1 MYSDTLEGALDLQA
15 GHLKL
20 AAAHFRMSVGTSRAA
35 AYSFTDANYWSGVL
49 HAEAMYETNQL
60 EEAEQLL
67 NVYTPLAR
75 DAGLPDH
82 VIRCHAML
90 SRISFQRGDVD
101 QAFEHLIKLEYLGQH
116 RLLPRVVASAKLERS
131 RLLLL
136 QGYGLGAREEL
147 ERSRDP
153 EVWGRVDR
161 HRYLVHD
168 TDYHELARLR
178 WELTF
183 GDANA
188 AISGIQQELIRASNS
203 GLGRRVLK
211 LQVLL
216 SLAQARAEGPASAT
230 QTLAPVLRQ
239 CSEEGFMRLI
249 LDEGPDV
256 GPLIQRVALAQMHA
270 ARAPLDPIFQEY
282 LQRLLKMF
290 ASTEPVAE
298 ADANT
303 PIPEP
308 LTQKEERVLQLLAE
322 GYSNGAMAE
331 KLFVSDSTIRTHLRN
346 INIKLNAQS
355 RTQAV
360 AIARRLRLIP

>member
-1 MYSDTLEGALDLQA
+1 
-15 GHLKL
+15 
-20 AAAHFRMSVGTSRAA
+20 
-35 AYSFTDANYWSGVL
+35 
-49 HAEAMYETNQL
+49 
-60 EEAEQLL
+60 
-67 NVYTPLAR
+67 
-75 DAGLPDH
+75 
-82 VIRCHAML
+82 
-90 SRISFQRGDVD
+90 
-101 QAFEHLIKLEYLGQH
+101 
-116 RLLPRVVASAKLERS
+116 
-131 RLLLL
+131 
-136 QGYGLGAREEL
+136 
-147 ERSRDP
+147 
-153 EVWGRVDR
+153 
-161 HRYLVHD
+161 
-168 TDYHELARLR
+168 
-178 WELTF
+178 
-183 GDANA
+183 
-188 AISGIQQELIRASNS
+188 
-203 GLGRRVLK
+203 
-211 LQVLL
+211 
-216 SLAQARAEGPASAT
+216 
-230 QTLAPVLRQ
+230 
-239 CSEEGFMRLI
+239 MRLI